1 LESDRIFIINP
12 NDLPMVWRNQ
22 EGWQLEQEYNLLY
35 VALTRSKSELYVVGN
50 ASWVQAEAEAEAEPK
65 PEPEPEPETKEKTV
79 NHLQQFNNTVN
90 PLQQPNS
97 KEKLKNWIEA
107 LHEKVRATLL
117 SPEWQS
123 KSDRAI
129 ADFCGVSAPTVSK
142 HRKHLQEE
150 GLLPEIQE
158 RVGKSGR
165 KLNTENIGTKTNHK
179 EKILKIA
186 SELDQSEILEIIQ
199 ALEAMLW

>member
-1 LESDRIFIINP
+1 
-12 NDLPMVWRNQ
+12 MVWRDQQ
-22 EGWQLEQEYNLLY
+22 EWQLKQENNLLY
-35 VALTRSKSELYVVGN
+35 VALTRSRSELYVVGN
-50 ASWVQAEAEAEAEPK
+50 ASWLQAEAEAEAEAEPK
-65 PEPEPEPETKEKTV
+65 PKLETKEE
-79 NHLQQFNNTVN
+79 TVN
-90 PLQQPNS
+90 PLQQPNN
-97 KEKLKNWIEA
+97 KEKLKNWLED

-142 HRKHLQEE
+142 HRKRLQEE

-165 KLNTENIGTKTNHK
+165 TLNTGNIGTKANHK

-186 SELDQSEILEIIQ
+186 SELNMDEIREVTEL
-199 ALEAMLW
+199 LEAMLW